1 MMRLCGVC
9 YMVIVGVILL
19 KKMIY
24 CETYELLSFFD
35 SLRLEDDLVVE
46 ACKINRL
53 ANLLRE
59 EHIKCIF
66 NEEDFEVAAYE
77 YPSLLEVRSTEII
90 IKKHEE
96 SKPRIV
102 YYDSNKNMIER
113 IRAKWEIVTK
123 EY

>member
-1 MMRLCGVC
+1 MP
-9 YMVIVGVILL
+9 
-19 KKMIY
+19 
-24 CETYELLSFFD
+24 
-35 SLRLEDDLVVE
+35 
-46 ACKINRL
+46 L
-53 ANLLRE
+53 ANIFQFCVKLT

-90 IKKHEE
+90 IKKHVE

-113 IRAKWEIVTK
+113 IRTKWEIVTK

>member
-1 MMRLCGVC
+1 MS
-9 YMVIVGVILL
+9 IVQKQIMGLH
-19 KKMIY
+19 
-24 CETYELLSFFD
+24 LSI
-35 SLRLEDDLVVE
+35 LRLQ
-46 ACKINRL
+46 
-53 ANLLRE
+53 

-90 IKKHEE
+90 IKKHVE

-113 IRAKWEIVTK
+113 IRTKWEIVTK